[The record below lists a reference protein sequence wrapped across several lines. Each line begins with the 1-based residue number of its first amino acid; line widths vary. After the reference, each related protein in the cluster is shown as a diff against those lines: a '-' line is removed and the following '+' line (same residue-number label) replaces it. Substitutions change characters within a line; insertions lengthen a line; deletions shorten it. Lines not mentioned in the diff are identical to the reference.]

1 MKLRHIG
8 IVVNNLNNSLK
19 FWKNIFSFKV
29 IKSAKEQGETIDQM
43 LSFKNCKIKT
53 VKMVNKSGLSLELI
67 EFLKPKRI
75 KKEMKTN
82 YNGITHFA
90 LEVKNLDEF
99 YKNNKKKIKFNCSPQ
114 ISKDLKVKVLYAK
127 TPENSFIEL
136 VQKLR

>member
-8 IVVNNLNNSLK
+8 IVVNDLNNSLK
-19 FWKNIFSFKV
+19 FWKNNFNLKV

-43 LSFKNCKIKT
+43 LGYKNCKIKT
-53 VKMVNKSGLSLELI
+53 VKMINKSGLSLELI

-75 KKEMKTN
+75 KKEIKTN

-99 YKNNKKKIKFNCSPQ
+99 YKKNKNKIKFNCSPQ

>member
-8 IVVNNLNNSLK
+8 IVVNDLNSSLK
-19 FWKNIFSFKV
+19 FWKNNFNLKV

-43 LSFKNCKIKT
+43 LGYKNCKIKT
-53 VKMVNKSGLSLELI
+53 IKMINKSGLSLELI
-67 EFLKPKRI
+67 KFLKPKRI
-75 KKEMKTN
+75 KREIKTN

-99 YKNNKKKIKFNCSPQ
+99 YKKNKNKIKFNCSPQ

-127 TPENSFIEL
+127 TPENSYIEL

>member
-75 KKEMKTN
+75 KKET
-82 YNGITHFA
+82 
-90 LEVKNLDEF
+90 
-99 YKNNKKKIKFNCSPQ
+99 
-114 ISKDLKVKVLYAK
+114 
-127 TPENSFIEL
+127 
-136 VQKLR
+136 R